1 MRHSN
6 VLLPSSHKVTFHRN
20 NQFVVDCVCSR
31 QAHLSRTHSVR
42 SSRLSLS
49 WVSFSICCHLMVCE
63 KAVRWTRLQSHHSP
77 SLLKCVLQTDVRA
90 GRAHAR
96 SLSQPPWA
104 RMGRAAVSREPVPG
118 PRLHNGDSGTG
129 CVCLCARELSHA
141 GRRSPQKRGL
151 R

>member
-6 VLLPSSHKVTFHRN
+6 VLLPSSNKVTFHRN
-20 NQFVVDCVCSR
+20 NQCVVDCVCSR
-31 QAHLSRTHSVR
+31 QAHLSRTHSAR
-42 SSRLSLS
+42 PSRLSLS

-63 KAVRWTRLQSHHSP
+63 NAVRWTRLQSHHSP

-118 PRLHNGDSGTG
+118 PRLHNGDSGAG
-129 CVCLCARELSHA
+129 CVCVCVRASSRTQEEGHRKK
-141 GRRSPQKRGL
+141 GD
-151 R
+151 